1 MVIHNTDAKNGL
13 ILSAGWA
20 VLVAYIIAIYAWTD
34 TSCDMSRA
42 SLVWTRQ
49 RANILLGVNESID
62 PCENIYNN
70 SCDLYLKDSV
80 GPFYHA
86 ALKAQYYMEQNEAY
100 KTCTKMKLTYFDN
113 GRPRISDKVWRG
125 LDWDDFSNGSG
136 QESDMSDFAPLFE
149 AIYMQDCTLHNLF
162 AEVIPVNNKW
172 HLVIDSLNG
181 STGYTRTPECL
192 GGGLI
197 DLFPDS
203 TIDETYV
210 LFGDSACDHVDT
222 SKGLECTQI
231 TSCSEYVS
239 TFFPE
244 SLADYAHID
253 NVTERKLI
261 DMMHDVYNNSIR
273 IHFGGGNHSVRDSGK
288 PGETVRKLREDRKR
302 RELNLI
308 GSNYETAWYMPGTEV
323 NAYYTPSTDEVFI
336 AGGLLTE
343 PFYHKD
349 YPFEHNLA
357 GLGFVIAHEI
367 GHSFGPRAAKR
378 WGRLN
383 TTDTMLALEANL
395 SLLANHSGNGYGSE
409 LYADYRGA
417 KAINELVRVPT
428 KLFFHHM
435 AQTWCQRHQPWLE
448 DPHPPSYWRVT
459 MALNSMSKFRAAFG
473 CEDG

>member
-86 ALKAQYYMEQNEAY
+86 ALKAEYYLEQNKAY
-100 KTCTKMKLTYFDN
+100 KACTKMKPVYFDD
-113 GRPRISDKVWRG
+113 GEPRVSDEVWRN
-125 LDWDDFSNGSG
+125 LDWDDLFNGSG
-136 QESDMSDFAPLFE
+136 DGEITEFAPLFE
-149 AIYMQDCTLHNLF
+149 AIFMQDCALHNLY
-162 AEVIPVNNKW
+162 AEVLPVDNEW

-181 STGYTRTPECL
+181 SDGYTQTPDCL
-192 GGGLI
+192 GGGFLE
-197 DLFPDS
+197 LFPDS
-203 TIDETYV
+203 NLDENFV
-210 LFGDSACDHVDT
+210 LFGDSACDHIDT
-222 SKGLECTQI
+222 KKGLECTEI
-231 TSCSEYVS
+231 TSCKDYVS

-244 SLADYAHID
+244 SLSDYAHID
-253 NVTERKLI
+253 NVTEKKLV
-261 DMMHDVYNNSIR
+261 DMMHEVYNTSIK
-273 IHFGGGNHSVRDSGK
+273 IHFGGGKHSVRDAEELGA
-288 PGETVRKLREDRKR
+288 PVQILRQDRKR
-302 RELNLI
+302 RELELI
-308 GSNYETAWYMPGTEV
+308 GSRYETSWYMPGTEV

-349 YPFEHNLA
+349 YPYEHNLA

-383 TTDTMLALEANL
+383 TTSTMLDLEKNL
-395 SLLANHSGNGYGSE
+395 TLLANHSGKGYGSE

-417 KAINELVRVPT
+417 QAINALVRVPT